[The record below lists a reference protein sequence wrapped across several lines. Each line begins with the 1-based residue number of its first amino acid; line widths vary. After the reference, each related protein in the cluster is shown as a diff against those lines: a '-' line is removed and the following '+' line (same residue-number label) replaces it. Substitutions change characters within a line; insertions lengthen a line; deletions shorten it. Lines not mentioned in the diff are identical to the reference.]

1 MFKVISKEEHTIL
14 KSKSDLNMSD
24 LEWVLWEKTSI
35 INYLRNIQTSYRM
48 RLANLDAVGKEWE
61 VYIAIKTVE
70 EIIKAIEWLKDEI
83 EVIKKQ
89 EKEKKL

>member
-1 MFKVISKEEHTIL
+1 MYKVISKEEHTIL

-70 EIIKAIEWLKDEI
+70 EVIKAIEWLKDEI

>member
-70 EIIKAIEWLKDEI
+70 EVIKAIEWLKDEI

>member
-89 EKEKKL
+89 EKEKK

>member
-1 MFKVISKEEHTIL
+1 MYKVISKEEHTIL

-24 LEWVLWEKTSI
+24 LEWVLWEKSSI

>member
-1 MFKVISKEEHTIL
+1 MFKVISKEEHTVL

-24 LEWVLWEKTSI
+24 LEWVLWEKSSI

-89 EKEKKL
+89 EKEKGH